1 MNSKD
6 ANFALNPVK
15 KKAPK
20 WFKAWRKGLK
30 LTQKQAAYLL
40 GLKSRMVQNYESGT
54 HDIPLYIRLAMAS
67 LSNGVT
73 DFEDNEFKRPGKSL
87 ALLASAGLAA
97 AKDASKEKKARKK
110 AKKAQADEARLASA
124 ADEETSGEAAQI

>member
-1 MNSKD
+1 M
-6 ANFALNPVK
+6 K

-97 AKDASKEKKARKK
+97 AKVASKEKKTRKK

-124 ADEETSGEAAQI
+124 ADEEAGGEAAQT

>member
-1 MNSKD
+1 VNSKD

-124 ADEETSGEAAQI
+124 ADEETSGEAAQT

>member
-124 ADEETSGEAAQI
+124 ADEETSGEAAQT

>member
-1 MNSKD
+1 MNSRD
-6 ANFALNPVK
+6 ANFALKTVK

-73 DFEDNEFKRPGKSL
+73 DFEDNEFKHPGKSL
-87 ALLASAGLAA
+87 ALIASAGLAA
-97 AKDASKEKKARKK
+97 AKEASKEKKARKK
-110 AKKAQADEARLASA
+110 AKKAEAEEARLASA
-124 ADEETSGEAAQI
+124 ADEETGSDAAQI

>member
-1 MNSKD
+1 MNSRD
-6 ANFALNPVK
+6 ANFAHKTVK
-15 KKAPK
+15 KKAPQ

-87 ALLASAGLAA
+87 ALMASAGLAA

-110 AKKAQADEARLASA
+110 AKKAEADEARLALA
-124 ADEETSGEAAQI
+124 VDEETGGDAAQT

>member
-87 ALLASAGLAA
+87 ALMASAGLAA
-97 AKDASKEKKARKK
+97 AIK
-110 AKKAQADEARLASA
+110 
-124 ADEETSGEAAQI
+124 

>member
-124 ADEETSGEAAQI
+124 ADEEAGGEAAQT

>member
-1 MNSKD
+1 VNSRD
-6 ANFALNPVK
+6 ANFAFKTVK

-73 DFEDNEFKRPGKSL
+73 DFEDNEFKHPGKSL
-87 ALLASAGLAA
+87 ALIASAGLAA
-97 AKDASKEKKARKK
+97 AKEASKEKKARKK
-110 AKKAQADEARLASA
+110 AKKAEAEEARLASA
-124 ADEETSGEAAQI
+124 ADEETGGNAAQT